1 MDQNMMGEQ
10 GNRWMNKMKKMNK
23 MMGNETKD
31 RGKRGRMILIG
42 QRQYEVNKQKQMNEY
57 DERDG

>member
-42 QRQYEVNKQKQMNEY
+42 
-57 DERDG
+57 